1 MTVTHIRGQL
11 SGGKKA
17 EMRKQKTN
25 EIKVQ
30 K

>member
-1 MTVTHIRGQL
+1 MTVTQIIGQP
-11 SGGKKA
+11 SGGKKV